1 MSIVSTKDIAYSNK
15 RAVIQALCEKNA
27 LSRVELARELS
38 LSPSTVTTIVQDLLQ
53 SKMVEESSERVVT
66 AGRSKTLLQLAPEF
80 GLLGLVRVSR
90 QSQEL
95 ILVDMTLNEHARI
108 TLSEETP
115 SGETLLEG
123 IEAALTRL
131 IVDGAILKGIGVL
144 LEGDVLES
152 ELSVMY
158 STGHDSATISLVQ
171 ALKST
176 FRVVVKQFEQSD
188 FALSHVES
196 TDNIEDV
203 SSYLHLSFGPRVVAQ
218 VVCDNTPLPM
228 KEGLNAD
235 ITQQLVTSD
244 GLQLDA
250 LMNLISA
257 VQSLFSV
264 EAVVVSVPEEDTS
277 TSLLKTDALNKALS
291 TPALLVQK
299 FAQFD
304 EFPKLIVT
312 RMTSRNL
319 LRDAVSALRFACL
332 CPETVQLWKQVLVSG
347 WHPVSSA

>member
-108 TLSEETP
+108 TLSEEAP

-123 IEAALTRL
+123 IEAALTEL

-188 FALSHVES
+188 FVLSHVES
-196 TDNIEDV
+196 TDNIEGV

-218 VVCDNTPLPM
+218 VVCDNAPLPM

-244 GLQLDA
+244 GLKLDA

-264 EAVVVSVPEEDTS
+264 DAVVVSVPEEDTS

-299 FAQFD
+299 FAQFE

-312 RMTSRNL
+312 RITSRNL

-347 WHPVSSA
+347 WHPVSSV

>member
-15 RAVIQALCEKNA
+15 RAVIKALCEKNA

-95 ILVDMTLNEHARI
+95 ILVDMTLNEHALV
-108 TLSEETP
+108 TLSEEAP

-123 IEAALTRL
+123 IEAALTEL

-196 TDNIEDV
+196 TDNIEGV

-218 VVCDNTPLPM
+218 VVCDNAPLPM

-235 ITQQLVTSD
+235 ITQQLVTSY

-264 EAVVVSVPEEDTS
+264 DAVVVSVSEEDTS
-277 TSLLKTDALNKALS
+277 ISSLKTDALNKALS
-291 TPALLVQK
+291 TPAFLVQK
-299 FAQFD
+299 FAQF
-304 EFPKLIVT
+304 EAFPKLIVT

-319 LRDAVSALRFACL
+319 LIDAVSALRFACL
-332 CPETVQLWKQVLVSG
+332 CPETVQLWKRALVSG
-347 WHPVSSA
+347 WRPVSST

>member
-108 TLSEETP
+108 TLSEEAP

-123 IEAALTRL
+123 IEAALTEL

-196 TDNIEDV
+196 TDNIEGV

-218 VVCDNTPLPM
+218 VVCDNVPLPM

-244 GLQLDA
+244 GLKLDA

-264 EAVVVSVPEEDTS
+264 DAVVVSVPEEDVS
-277 TSLLKTDALNKALS
+277 TSLLKTDVLNKALS
-291 TPALLVQK
+291 TPAFLVQK
-299 FAQFD
+299 FAQF
-304 EFPKLIVT
+304 EAFPKLIVT

-319 LRDAVSALRFACL
+319 LIDAVSALRFACL
-332 CPETVQLWKQVLVSG
+332 CPETVQLWKRVLVSG
-347 WHPVSSA
+347 WRPVSST

>member
-108 TLSEETP
+108 TLSEEAP

-131 IVDGAILKGIGVL
+131 IVDDAILKGIGVL

-171 ALKST
+171 ALKTT

-196 TDNIEDV
+196 TDNIEGV
-203 SSYLHLSFGPRVVAQ
+203 SSYLHLSFGSRVVAQ

-235 ITQQLVTSD
+235 ITQQLVSSD

-264 EAVVVSVPEEDTS
+264 DAVVVSVPEEDTS

-299 FAQFD
+299 FVQFE

-347 WHPVSSA
+347 WHPVSSV

>member
-95 ILVDMTLNEHARI
+95 ILVDMTLNEHARV
-108 TLSEETP
+108 TLSEEAP

-123 IEAALTRL
+123 IEAAFTEL

-250 LMNLISA
+250 LMNFISA

>member
-53 SKMVEESSERVVT
+53 SKLVEESSERVVT

-80 GLLGLVRVSR
+80 GLLGLIRVSR
-90 QSQEL
+90 QKQEL
-95 ILVDMTLNEHARI
+95 VLVDMALNEWART
-108 TLSEETP
+108 TLSEGFP

-123 IEAALTRL
+123 TKVALTNL

-144 LEGDVLES
+144 LEGDVRES

-171 ALKST
+171 ALEST

-188 FALSHVES
+188 FALSQVES
-196 TDNIEDV
+196 ADNIDDIA
-203 SSYLHLSFGPRVVAQ
+203 SYFHLSFGTRIVAQ
-218 VVCDNTPLPM
+218 VVCNNVPLPM

-235 ITQQLVTSD
+235 VTQQLVTAD
-244 GLQLDA
+244 GLQLDK
-250 LMNLISA
+250 LINLVRT
-257 VQSLFSV
+257 VQSLFSFD
-264 EAVVVSVPEEDTS
+264 AVVVSVPEEESS
-277 TSLLKTDALNKALS
+277 TSSFKTDALSKALS
-291 TPALLVQK
+291 TPAIMAQK
-299 FAQFD
+299 FAQFED
-304 EFPKLIVT
+304 FPKLIVT

-319 LRDAVSALRFACL
+319 LKDAVSALRFACL
-332 CPETVQLWKQVLVSG
+332 CPETVQLWKRVLVSG

>member
-15 RAVIQALCEKNA
+15 RAVIKALCEKNA

-95 ILVDMTLNEHARI
+95 VLVDMSLNEYART
-108 TLSEETP
+108 TLSEEAP
-115 SGETLLEG
+115 SGETLLES
-123 IEAALTRL
+123 IKTALTRF
-131 IVDGAILKGIGVL
+131 IVDGSILKGIGVL

-171 ALKST
+171 ALESS

-196 TDNIEDV
+196 TDNIEGV

-218 VVCDNTPLPM
+218 VVCDNAPLPM

-264 EAVVVSVPEEDTS
+264 DAVVVSVSEEDTS
-277 TSLLKTDALNKALS
+277 ISSLKTDALNKALS
-291 TPALLVQK
+291 TPAFLVQK
-299 FAQFD
+299 FAQF
-304 EFPKLIVT
+304 EAFPKLIVT

-319 LRDAVSALRFACL
+319 LIDAVSALRFACL
-332 CPETVQLWKQVLVSG
+332 CPETVQLWKRVLVSG
-347 WHPVSSA
+347 WRPVSST

>member
-108 TLSEETP
+108 TLSEEAP

-123 IEAALTRL
+123 IEAALTEL

-188 FALSHVES
+188 FALSHAES

-218 VVCDNTPLPM
+218 VVCDNVPLPM

-244 GLQLDA
+244 GLKLDA

-264 EAVVVSVPEEDTS
+264 DAVVVSVPEEDVS

-291 TPALLVQK
+291 SPALLVQK
-299 FAQFD
+299 FAQFE

-332 CPETVQLWKQVLVSG
+332 CPETVQLWRQVLVSG
-347 WHPVSSA
+347 WHPVSSV

>member
-108 TLSEETP
+108 TLSEEAP

-123 IEAALTRL
+123 IEAALTEL

-250 LMNLISA
+250 LMNFISA

>member
-15 RAVIQALCEKNA
+15 RAVIKALCEKNA

-95 ILVDMTLNEHARI
+95 VLVDMALNEYART
-108 TLSEETP
+108 TLSEEAP

-123 IEAALTRL
+123 IKTAFTRL

-158 STGHDSATISLVQ
+158 STGHDSATISLVR
-171 ALKST
+171 ALEST

-188 FALSHVES
+188 FALSQVES
-196 TDNIEDV
+196 ADNIDDV
-203 SSYLHLSFGPRVVAQ
+203 ASYFHLSFGTRVVAQ
-218 VVCDNTPLPM
+218 AVCNNVPLPM

-235 ITQQLVTSD
+235 VTQQLVTAD
-244 GLQLDA
+244 GLQLDK
-250 LMNLISA
+250 LMNLVRT
-257 VQSLFSV
+257 VQSLFSFD
-264 EAVVVSVPEEDTS
+264 AVVVSVPEEESS
-277 TSLLKTDALNKALS
+277 TSSFKTDALSKALS
-291 TPALLVQK
+291 TPAIMAQK
-299 FAQFD
+299 FAQFED
-304 EFPKLIVT
+304 FPKLIVT

-319 LRDAVSALRFACL
+319 LKDAVSALRFACL
-332 CPETVQLWKQVLVSG
+332 CPETVQLWKRVLVSG
-347 WHPVSSA
+347 WRPVSSA

>member
-95 ILVDMTLNEHARI
+95 ILVDMTLNEHARV
-108 TLSEETP
+108 TLSEEAP

-123 IEAALTRL
+123 IEAALTEL
-131 IVDGAILKGIGVL
+131 IADGAILKGIGVL

-196 TDNIEDV
+196 TDNIEGV

-218 VVCDNTPLPM
+218 VVCDNAPLPM

-244 GLQLDA
+244 GLKLDA

-264 EAVVVSVPEEDTS
+264 DAVVVSVPEEDTS
-277 TSLLKTDALNKALS
+277 ISSLKTDTLNKALS
-291 TPALLVQK
+291 TPAFLAQK
-299 FAQFD
+299 FAQF
-304 EFPKLIVT
+304 EAFPKLIVT

-319 LRDAVSALRFACL
+319 LIDAVSALRFACL
-332 CPETVQLWKQVLVSG
+332 CPETVQLWKRALVSG
-347 WHPVSSA
+347 WRPVSST

>member
-95 ILVDMTLNEHARI
+95 ILVDMTLNEYARV
-108 TLSEETP
+108 TLSEEAP
-115 SGETLLEG
+115 SGETLLEE
-123 IEAALTRL
+123 IEAALTEL

-203 SSYLHLSFGPRVVAQ
+203 SSYLHLSFGPRVVAK

-235 ITQQLVTSD
+235 ITQQVVTSE
-244 GLQLDA
+244 GLQVDA

-264 EAVVVSVPEEDTS
+264 DAVVVSVPEEDTPV
-277 TSLLKTDALNKALS
+277 SLLKTDALNKALS

-304 EFPKLIVT
+304 AFPKLIVT

-319 LRDAVSALRFACL
+319 LRDAVSALRIACL
-332 CPETVQLWKQVLVSG
+332 CPETVQLWRQVLVSG
-347 WHPVSSA
+347 WHPVSSV

>member
-53 SKMVEESSERVVT
+53 SKLVEESSERVVT

-80 GLLGLVRVSR
+80 GLLGLIRVSR
-90 QSQEL
+90 QKQEL
-95 ILVDMTLNEHARI
+95 VLVDMALNEWART
-108 TLSEETP
+108 TLSEGFP

-123 IEAALTRL
+123 TKVALTNL

-171 ALKST
+171 ALEST

-188 FALSHVES
+188 FALSQVES
-196 TDNIEDV
+196 ADNIDDIA
-203 SSYLHLSFGPRVVAQ
+203 SYFHLSFGTRVVAQ
-218 VVCDNTPLPM
+218 VVCNNVPLPM

-235 ITQQLVTSD
+235 VTQQLVTAD
-244 GLQLDA
+244 GLQLDK
-250 LMNLISA
+250 LMNLVRT
-257 VQSLFSV
+257 VQSLFSFD
-264 EAVVVSVPEEDTS
+264 AVVVSVPEEES
-277 TSLLKTDALNKALS
+277 SSSSFKTDALSKALS
-291 TPALLVQK
+291 TPAILAQK
-299 FAQFD
+299 FAQF
-304 EFPKLIVT
+304 ENFPKLIVT

-319 LRDAVSALRFACL
+319 LKDAVSALRFACL
-332 CPETVQLWKQVLVSG
+332 CPETVQFWKRVLVSG

>member
-95 ILVDMTLNEHARI
+95 ILVDMTLNEHARV
-108 TLSEETP
+108 TLSEDAP

-123 IEAALTRL
+123 IEAALTEL
-131 IVDGAILKGIGVL
+131 IADGAILKGIGVL

-171 ALKST
+171 ALESS

-188 FALSHVES
+188 FALSQVES
-196 TDNIEDV
+196 SNNIEDV
-203 SSYLHLSFGPRVVAQ
+203 SSYLHLSFGTRVVAQ
-218 VVCDNTPLPM
+218 VVSNNTPLPM

-235 ITQQLVTSD
+235 ITQQLVSVD
-244 GLQLDA
+244 GLQLDK
-250 LMNLISA
+250 LMNLIST
-257 VQSLFSV
+257 VQSLFSLD
-264 EAVVVSVPEEDTS
+264 AVVVSVPEEDVS

-299 FAQFD
+299 FAQF
-304 EFPKLIVT
+304 EAFPKLIVT

-332 CPETVQLWKQVLVSG
+332 CPETIQLWKQVLVSG
-347 WHPVSSA
+347 WHPVSSV

>member
-15 RAVIQALCEKNA
+15 RAVIQALCEKSA

-95 ILVDMTLNEHARI
+95 ILVDMTLNEHARV
-108 TLSEETP
+108 TLSEEAP
-115 SGETLLEG
+115 SGETLLEE
-123 IEAALTRL
+123 IEAALTEL

-203 SSYLHLSFGPRVVAQ
+203 SSYLHLSFGSRVVAQ

-244 GLQLDA
+244 GLKLDA

-264 EAVVVSVPEEDTS
+264 DAVVVSVPEEDAS
-277 TSLLKTDALNKALS
+277 ISLLKTDALNKALS

-299 FAQFD
+299 FAQFE

-312 RMTSRNL
+312 KMTSRNL
-319 LRDAVSALRFACL
+319 LKDAVSALRFACL

-347 WHPVSSA
+347 WHPVSSV

>member
-80 GLLGLVRVSR
+80 GLLGFVRVSR

-108 TLSEETP
+108 TLSEEAP

-123 IEAALTRL
+123 IEAAFTEL

-250 LMNLISA
+250 LMNFISA

-347 WHPVSSA
+347 WHSVSSA

>member
-95 ILVDMTLNEHARI
+95 ILVDMTLNEHARV
-108 TLSEETP
+108 TLSEDAP

-123 IEAALTRL
+123 IEAALTEL

-188 FALSHVES
+188 FALSHIES

-203 SSYLHLSFGPRVVAQ
+203 SSYLHLSFGSRVVAQ
-218 VVCDNTPLPM
+218 VVCDNAPLPM

-244 GLQLDA
+244 GLKLDA

-264 EAVVVSVPEEDTS
+264 DAVVVSVPEEDVS

-299 FAQFD
+299 FAQFE

-347 WHPVSSA
+347 WHPVSSV

>member
-95 ILVDMTLNEHARI
+95 ILVDMTLNEYARV
-108 TLSEETP
+108 TLSEEAP
-115 SGETLLEG
+115 SGETLLEE
-123 IEAALTRL
+123 IEAALTEL

-158 STGHDSATISLVQ
+158 STGHDSATISLLQ

-188 FALSHVES
+188 FALSQVES
-196 TDNIEDV
+196 SNNIEDV

-218 VVCDNTPLPM
+218 VVCDNVPLPM

-264 EAVVVSVPEEDTS
+264 NAVVVSVPEEDTS

-299 FAQFD
+299 FAQFE

>member
-95 ILVDMTLNEHARI
+95 ILVDMTLNERARI
-108 TLSEETP
+108 SLSEEAP

-123 IEAALTRL
+123 IEAALIRL

-235 ITQQLVTSD
+235 ITQQVVTSD

-264 EAVVVSVPEEDTS
+264 DAVVVSVPEEDTS
-277 TSLLKTDALNKALS
+277 VSLLKTDALNKALS

-304 EFPKLIVT
+304 AFPKLIVT

-319 LRDAVSALRFACL
+319 LRDAVSALRIACL

-347 WHPVSSA
+347 WHPVSSV

>member
-53 SKMVEESSERVVT
+53 SKLVEESPERVVT

-108 TLSEETP
+108 TLSEEAP

-123 IEAALTRL
+123 IEAALTEL
-131 IVDGAILKGIGVL
+131 IADGAILKGIGVL

-196 TDNIEDV
+196 TDNIEGV

-218 VVCDNTPLPM
+218 VVCDNVSLPM

-244 GLQLDA
+244 GLKLDA

-257 VQSLFSV
+257 VQSLFSLD
-264 EAVVVSVPEEDTS
+264 AVVVSVPEEEIS
-277 TSLLKTDALNKALS
+277 TSLVKTDALNKALS

>member
-15 RAVIQALCEKNA
+15 RAVIKALCEKNA

-95 ILVDMTLNEHARI
+95 VLVDMALNEYART
-108 TLSEETP
+108 TLSEEAP
-115 SGETLLEG
+115 SGETLLES
-123 IEAALTRL
+123 IKTALTRF
-131 IVDGAILKGIGVL
+131 IVDGSILKGIGVL

-196 TDNIEDV
+196 TDNIEGV

-218 VVCDNTPLPM
+218 VVCDNAPLPM

-244 GLQLDA
+244 GLKLDA

-264 EAVVVSVPEEDTS
+264 DAVVVSVPEEDTS
-277 TSLLKTDALNKALS
+277 ISSLKTDTLNKALS
-291 TPALLVQK
+291 TPAFLAQK
-299 FAQFD
+299 FAQF
-304 EFPKLIVT
+304 EAFPKLIIT

-319 LRDAVSALRFACL
+319 LIDAVSALRFACL
-332 CPETVQLWKQVLVSG
+332 CPETVQLWKRALVSG
-347 WHPVSSA
+347 WRPVSST

>member
-123 IEAALTRL
+123 IEAAFTEL

-244 GLQLDA
+244 GLKLDA

-264 EAVVVSVPEEDTS
+264 DAVVVSVPEEDTS
-277 TSLLKTDALNKALS
+277 ISSLKTDTLNKALS
-291 TPALLVQK
+291 TPAFLVQK
-299 FAQFD
+299 FAQFE

-347 WHPVSSA
+347 WHPVSSV

>member
-95 ILVDMTLNEHARI
+95 VLVDMALNEFACT
-108 TLSEETP
+108 TLSEEAP

-123 IEAALTRL
+123 IKTALTRL
-131 IVDGAILKGIGVL
+131 IVDDAILKGIGVL

-171 ALKST
+171 ALESA

-188 FALSHVES
+188 FALSQVEGS
-196 TDNIEDV
+196 NTIEDV
-203 SSYLHLSFGPRVVAQ
+203 SSYLHLSFGTRVVAQ

>member
-108 TLSEETP
+108 TLSEEAP

-123 IEAALTRL
+123 IEAALTEL

-188 FALSHVES
+188 FALSHIES

-203 SSYLHLSFGPRVVAQ
+203 SSYLHLSFGSRVVAQ
-218 VVCDNTPLPM
+218 VVCDNAPLPM

-244 GLQLDA
+244 GLKLDA

-264 EAVVVSVPEEDTS
+264 DAVVVSVPEEDVS

-347 WHPVSSA
+347 WHPVSSV

>member
-15 RAVIQALCEKNA
+15 RAVIKALCEKNA

-95 ILVDMTLNEHARI
+95 VLVDMALNEYART
-108 TLSEETP
+108 TLSEEAP
-115 SGETLLEG
+115 SGETLLES
-123 IEAALTRL
+123 IKTALTRL
-131 IVDGAILKGIGVL
+131 IVDSAILKGIGVL

-196 TDNIEDV
+196 TDNIEGV

-218 VVCDNTPLPM
+218 VVCDNAPLPM

-264 EAVVVSVPEEDTS
+264 DAVVVSVSEEDTS
-277 TSLLKTDALNKALS
+277 ISSLKTDALNKALS
-291 TPALLVQK
+291 TPAFLVQK
-299 FAQFD
+299 FAQF
-304 EFPKLIVT
+304 EAFPKLIVT

-319 LRDAVSALRFACL
+319 LIDAVSALRFACL
-332 CPETVQLWKQVLVSG
+332 CPETVQLWKRVLVSG
-347 WHPVSSA
+347 WRPVSST

>member
-53 SKMVEESSERVVT
+53 SKLVEESSERVVT

-80 GLLGLVRVSR
+80 GLLGLIRVSR
-90 QSQEL
+90 QKQEL
-95 ILVDMTLNEHARI
+95 VLVDMALNEWART
-108 TLSEETP
+108 TLSEGFP

-123 IEAALTRL
+123 TKVALTNL
-131 IVDGAILKGIGVL
+131 IVDGTILKGIGVL
-144 LEGDVLES
+144 IEGDVQES

-171 ALKST
+171 ALEST

-188 FALSHVES
+188 FALSQVES
-196 TDNIEDV
+196 ADNIDDIA
-203 SSYLHLSFGPRVVAQ
+203 SYFHLSFGTRVVAQ
-218 VVCDNTPLPM
+218 VVCNNVPLPM

-235 ITQQLVTSD
+235 VTQQLVTAD
-244 GLQLDA
+244 GLQLDK
-250 LMNLISA
+250 LMNLVRT
-257 VQSLFSV
+257 VQSLFSFD
-264 EAVVVSVPEEDTS
+264 AVVVSVPEEEGS
-277 TSLLKTDALNKALS
+277 ISSFNANALSKALS
-291 TPALLVQK
+291 TPAILAQK
-299 FAQFD
+299 FAQFED
-304 EFPKLIVT
+304 FPKLIVT

-332 CPETVQLWKQVLVSG
+332 CPETVQLWKRVLVSG

>member
-95 ILVDMTLNEHARI
+95 ILMDMTLNEHARI
-108 TLSEETP
+108 TLSEEAP

-123 IEAALTRL
+123 IEAALTEL

-264 EAVVVSVPEEDTS
+264 EAVVVSVPEEDVS

-299 FAQFD
+299 FAQFE

-347 WHPVSSA
+347 WHPVSSV

>member
-95 ILVDMTLNEHARI
+95 ILVDMTLNEHARV
-108 TLSEETP
+108 TLSEEAP

-123 IEAALTRL
+123 IEAALIRL

-196 TDNIEDV
+196 TDNIEGV

-218 VVCDNTPLPM
+218 VVCDNAPLPM

-244 GLQLDA
+244 GLKLDA
-250 LMNLISA
+250 LMNLIST

-264 EAVVVSVPEEDTS
+264 DAVVVSVPEEDTS
-277 TSLLKTDALNKALS
+277 ISSLKTDTLNKALS
-291 TPALLVQK
+291 TPAFLAQK
-299 FAQFD
+299 FAQF
-304 EFPKLIVT
+304 EAFPKLIVT

-319 LRDAVSALRFACL
+319 LIDAVSALRFACL
-332 CPETVQLWKQVLVSG
+332 CPETVQLWKRALVSG
-347 WHPVSSA
+347 WRPVSST

>member
-123 IEAALTRL
+123 IEAALTEL

-188 FALSHVES
+188 FVLSHVES
-196 TDNIEDV
+196 TDNIEGV
-203 SSYLHLSFGPRVVAQ
+203 SSYLHLSFGSRVVAQ
-218 VVCDNTPLPM
+218 VVCDNVPLPM

-244 GLQLDA
+244 GLKLDA
-250 LMNLISA
+250 LMNLIST

-264 EAVVVSVPEEDTS
+264 DAVVVSVPEEDVS

-299 FAQFD
+299 FAQFE

-332 CPETVQLWKQVLVSG
+332 CPETVQLWRQVLVSG
-347 WHPVSSA
+347 WHPVSSV

>member
-15 RAVIQALCEKNA
+15 RAVIQALCEKSA

-95 ILVDMTLNEHARI
+95 ILVDMTLNEHARV
-108 TLSEETP
+108 TLSEEAP

-123 IEAALTRL
+123 IEAALTEL

-188 FALSHVES
+188 FALSQVES
-196 TDNIEDV
+196 SNNIEDV

-218 VVCDNTPLPM
+218 IVCDNTPLPM

-299 FAQFD
+299 FAQFE

>member
-95 ILVDMTLNEHARI
+95 ILMDMTLNEHARI
-108 TLSEETP
+108 TLSEEAP

-123 IEAALTRL
+123 IEAALTEL

-244 GLQLDA
+244 GLKLDA

-264 EAVVVSVPEEDTS
+264 DAVVVSVPEEDVS

-299 FAQFD
+299 FAQFE

-347 WHPVSSA
+347 WHPVSSV

>member
-1 MSIVSTKDIAYSNK
+1 MSIVNTKDIAYSNK

-80 GLLGLVRVSR
+80 GLLGLIRVSR

-108 TLSEETP
+108 TLSEEAP

-123 IEAALTRL
+123 IEAALTDL

-218 VVCDNTPLPM
+218 VVCDNAPLPM

-250 LMNLISA
+250 LMNLISV

-264 EAVVVSVPEEDTS
+264 DAVVASVPEEDVS
-277 TSLLKTDALNKALS
+277 ISLLKTDALNKALS

-299 FAQFD
+299 FAQFE

-347 WHPVSSA
+347 WHPVSSV

>member
-95 ILVDMTLNEHARI
+95 ILMDMTLNEHARI
-108 TLSEETP
+108 TLSEEAP

-123 IEAALTRL
+123 IEAAFTEL

-188 FALSHVES
+188 FALSHIES

-203 SSYLHLSFGPRVVAQ
+203 SSYLHLSFGSRVVAQ
-218 VVCDNTPLPM
+218 VVCDNAPLPM

-244 GLQLDA
+244 GLKLDA

-264 EAVVVSVPEEDTS
+264 DAVVVSVPEEDVS

-299 FAQFD
+299 FAQFE

-347 WHPVSSA
+347 WHPVSSV

>member
-95 ILVDMTLNEHARI
+95 ILVDMTLNEHARV
-108 TLSEETP
+108 TLSEDAP

-123 IEAALTRL
+123 IEAALTEL

-218 VVCDNTPLPM
+218 VVCDNAPLPM

-244 GLQLDA
+244 GLKLDA

-264 EAVVVSVPEEDTS
+264 DAVVVSVPEEDVS
-277 TSLLKTDALNKALS
+277 TSLIKTDALNKALS

-299 FAQFD
+299 FAQFE

-347 WHPVSSA
+347 WHPVSSV

>member
-95 ILVDMTLNEHARI
+95 ILVDMTLNEHARVM
-108 TLSEETP
+108 LSEEAP

-123 IEAALTRL
+123 IEAALTEL
-131 IVDGAILKGIGVL
+131 IVDGTILKGIGVL

-196 TDNIEDV
+196 TDNIEGV

-218 VVCDNTPLPM
+218 VVCDNAPLPM

-235 ITQQLVTSD
+235 ITQQLVASD
-244 GLQLDA
+244 GLKLDA

-264 EAVVVSVPEEDTS
+264 DAVVVSVPEEDVS

-299 FAQFD
+299 FAQFE

-332 CPETVQLWKQVLVSG
+332 CPETVQLWRQVLVSG
-347 WHPVSSA
+347 WHPVSSV

>member
-123 IEAALTRL
+123 IEAALTEL

-158 STGHDSATISLVQ
+158 STGHDSATISLLQ

-196 TDNIEDV
+196 TDNIEGV

-218 VVCDNTPLPM
+218 VVCDNAPLPM

-244 GLQLDA
+244 GLKLDA

-264 EAVVVSVPEEDTS
+264 DAVVVSVPEEDTS

-299 FAQFD
+299 FAQFE

-332 CPETVQLWKQVLVSG
+332 CPETVQLWRQVLVSG
-347 WHPVSSA
+347 WHPVSSV

>member
-95 ILVDMTLNEHARI
+95 ILVDMTLNEHAHV
-108 TLSEETP
+108 TLSEEAP
-115 SGETLLEG
+115 SGETLFEG
-123 IEAALTRL
+123 IEAALTEL
-131 IVDGAILKGIGVL
+131 IVDGAVLKGIGVL

-203 SSYLHLSFGPRVVAQ
+203 SSYLHLSFGSRVVAQ
-218 VVCDNTPLPM
+218 VVCDNVPLPM

-244 GLQLDA
+244 GLKLDA

-264 EAVVVSVPEEDTS
+264 DAVVVSVPEEDVS
-277 TSLLKTDALNKALS
+277 TSLLKTDVLNKALS

-299 FAQFD
+299 FAQFE

-347 WHPVSSA
+347 WHPVSSV

>member
-95 ILVDMTLNEHARI
+95 ILVDMTLNEHARV
-108 TLSEETP
+108 TLSEEAP

-123 IEAALTRL
+123 IEAALTEL
-131 IVDGAILKGIGVL
+131 IADGAILKGIGVL

-176 FRVVVKQFEQSD
+176 FRVVVKQFEQCD
-188 FALSHVES
+188 FALSQVES
-196 TDNIEDV
+196 SNNIEDV

-218 VVCDNTPLPM
+218 VVCDNAPLPM

-264 EAVVVSVPEEDTS
+264 EAVVVSVPEEDVS

-299 FAQFD
+299 FAQF
-304 EFPKLIVT
+304 EAFPKLIVT

-347 WHPVSSA
+347 WHPVSSV

>member
-108 TLSEETP
+108 TLSEEAP

-123 IEAALTRL
+123 IEAAFTEL

-188 FALSHVES
+188 FALSRVES

-250 LMNLISA
+250 LMNFISA